1 MKINPCKKSIGS
13 QLAKLNPRDIY
24 VFKTERHVYIY
35 IYIYMSSRQKKIT
48 QFYVTFCFTAFSN
61 NNFTAHV
68 TM

>member
-1 MKINPCKKSIGS
+1 MKINLCKKSIGS

-35 IYIYMSSRQKKIT
+35 IYMFSRQKKIT